1 MIRGINF
8 KSDDEK
14 DKVISLWYQAA
25 LNEYNFLPIDY
36 FKNESKILYDNL
48 DLQNILVCEYKD
60 DILGFVGMI
69 DKECISYL
77 YVDTLYQHRGI
88 GTALLNELK
97 KNHSILEVKVFK
109 EANSINFFT
118 DNDFK
123 IVREDEDTKTGQ
135 KIYYMKWI
143 NKGVENEKIFNS

>member
-8 KSDDEK
+8 KSEDEK

-25 LNEYNFLPIDY
+25 LKEYNFLPIDY

-60 DILGFVGMI
+60 NILGFIGMI

-77 YVDTLYQHRGI
+77 YVDTLYQHKGV
-88 GTALLNELK
+88 GTALINELK
-97 KNHSILEVKVFK
+97 KDKKVLKVKVFK
-109 EANSINFFT
+109 EASSVNFFIN
-118 DNDFK
+118 NDFK
-123 IVREDEDTKTGQ
+123 IVKEDEDIKTRQ
-135 KIYYMKWI
+135 KIYYMEWI
-143 NKGVENEKIFNS
+143 NKGYIKE

>member
-8 KSDDEK
+8 KSEDEK

-25 LNEYNFLPIDY
+25 LKEYNFLPIDY

-60 DILGFVGMI
+60 NILGFIGMI

-77 YVDTLYQHRGI
+77 YVDTLYQHKGV
-88 GTALLNELK
+88 GTALINELK
-97 KNHSILEVKVFK
+97 KDKKVLKVKVFK
-109 EANSINFFT
+109 ESSSVNFFI
-118 DNDFK
+118 NNAFK
-123 IVREDEDTKTGQ
+123 IVKEAEDIKTGQ
-135 KIYYMKWI
+135 KIYYMEWI
-143 NKGVENEKIFNS
+143 NKGYIKE

>member
-8 KSDDEK
+8 KSEDEK

-25 LNEYNFLPIDY
+25 LKEYNFLPIDY

-60 DILGFVGMI
+60 NILGFIGMI

-77 YVDTLYQHRGI
+77 YVDTLYQHKGV
-88 GTALLNELK
+88 GTALINELK
-97 KNHSILEVKVFK
+97 KDKKVLKVKVFK
-109 EANSINFFT
+109 ESSSVNFFI
-118 DNDFK
+118 NNAFK
-123 IVREDEDTKTGQ
+123 IVKEAEDIKTGQ
-135 KIYYMKWI
+135 KIYYMEWI
-143 NKGVENEKIFNS
+143 NKGYIKDK

>member
-25 LNEYNFLPIDY
+25 LKEYNFLPIDY

-60 DILGFVGMI
+60 NILGFIGMI

-77 YVDTLYQHRGI
+77 YVDTLYQHKGV
-88 GTALLNELK
+88 GTALINELK
-97 KNHSILEVKVFK
+97 KDKKVLKVKVFK
-109 EANSINFFT
+109 ESSSVNFFI
-118 DNDFK
+118 NNAFK
-123 IVREDEDTKTGQ
+123 IVKEAEDIKTGQ
-135 KIYYMKWI
+135 KIYYMEWI
-143 NKGVENEKIFNS
+143 NKGYIKE

>member
-60 DILGFVGMI
+60 DIL
-69 DKECISYL
+69 
-77 YVDTLYQHRGI
+77 
-88 GTALLNELK
+88 
-97 KNHSILEVKVFK
+97 
-109 EANSINFFT
+109 
-118 DNDFK
+118 DF
-123 IVREDEDTKTGQ
+123 E
-135 KIYYMKWI
+135 I
-143 NKGVENEKIFNS
+143 NKGSMDDVFIEITGKEL

>member
-8 KSDDEK
+8 KSEDEK

-25 LNEYNFLPIDY
+25 LKEYNFLPIDY

-77 YVDTLYQHRGI
+77 YVDTLYQHKGV
-88 GTALLNELK
+88 GTALINELK
-97 KNHSILEVKVFK
+97 KDKKVLKVKVFK
-109 EANSINFFT
+109 ESSSVNFFI
-118 DNDFK
+118 NNAFK
-123 IVREDEDTKTGQ
+123 IVKEAEDIKTGQ
-135 KIYYMKWI
+135 KIYYMEWI
-143 NKGVENEKIFNS
+143 NKGYIKE

>member
-8 KSDDEK
+8 KSDAEK

-48 DLQNILVCEYKD
+48 DLQNILVCEYKG

-69 DKECISYL
+69 DKEYISYL

-88 GTALLNELK
+88 GTALLNEIK
-97 KNHSILEVKVFK
+97 KNHSILKVKVFK
-109 EANSINFFT
+109 VSNSINFFT

-123 IVREDEDTKTGQ
+123 IVREDEDIKTGQ
-135 KIYYMKWI
+135 KIYYMEWI
-143 NKGVENEKIFNS
+143 NKGVENGKIFNS